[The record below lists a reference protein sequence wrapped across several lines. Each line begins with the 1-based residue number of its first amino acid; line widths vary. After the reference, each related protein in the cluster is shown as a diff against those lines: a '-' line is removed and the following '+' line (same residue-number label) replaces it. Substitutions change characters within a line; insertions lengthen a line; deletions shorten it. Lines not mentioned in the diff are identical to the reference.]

1 MIERTRNTRRKIKEK
16 KWESKLRKLWNSYSF
31 CLLDRVNEVKKDK
44 KEWWYEMPIAESW
57 KDCKKDRSAVLYK
70 NTKTIWREKL
80 LDIKEERKRN
90 LRNRHLL
97 KEDIEEIN
105 EMNF

>member
-1 MIERTRNTRRKIKEK
+1 MIERNRATRRKIKAK
-16 KWESKLRKLWNSYSF
+16 KWESKLRKLWDSWWLSN
-31 CLLDRVNEVKKDK
+31 RVSEVKKDK
-44 KEWWYEMPIAESW
+44 KWWLYELPLAESW

-97 KEDIEEIN
+97 KEDIDEIS

>member
-1 MIERTRNTRRKIKEK
+1 MIERNRETRRKIKAK
-16 KWESKLRKLWNSYSF
+16 KWESKLRKLWDSWWLSN
-31 CLLDRVNEVKKDK
+31 RVSEVKKDK
-44 KEWWYEMPIAESW
+44 KWWLYELPLAESW

-97 KEDIEEIN
+97 KEDIDEIS

>member
-1 MIERTRNTRRKIKEK
+1 MIERTRETRRKIKAK
-16 KWESKLRKLWNSYSF
+16 KWESKLRELWDSYS
-31 CLLDRVNEVKKDK
+31 LVNRVSEVKKDK
-44 KEWWYEMPIAESW
+44 KSWLYELPLAKSW
-57 KDCKKDRSAVLYK
+57 KDYKKDRSAVLYK
-70 NTKTIWREKL
+70 NTRTIWRDKL

-97 KEDIEEIN
+97 GEDIEEIN

>member
-1 MIERTRNTRRKIKEK
+1 MIERNRETRRKIKAK
-16 KWESKLRKLWNSYSF
+16 KWESKLRKLWDSWWLS
-31 CLLDRVNEVKKDK
+31 DRVSEVKKDK
-44 KEWWYEMPIAESW
+44 KWWLYELPLAESW

-70 NTKTIWREKL
+70 NTRTIWTDKS
-80 LDIKEERKRN
+80 LDIKDERKRN

>member
-1 MIERTRNTRRKIKEK
+1 MIERNRATRRKIKEN
-16 KWESKLRKLWNSYSF
+16 KWESKLRKLWDSYS
-31 CLLDRVNEVKKDK
+31 LVNRVAEVKKDK
-44 KEWWYEMPIAESW
+44 KWWWYELLLAKSW

-70 NTKTIWREKL
+70 NTRTIWTDKS

-90 LRNRHLL
+90 LCNRHLS
-97 KEDIEEIN
+97 KEDIEEMN